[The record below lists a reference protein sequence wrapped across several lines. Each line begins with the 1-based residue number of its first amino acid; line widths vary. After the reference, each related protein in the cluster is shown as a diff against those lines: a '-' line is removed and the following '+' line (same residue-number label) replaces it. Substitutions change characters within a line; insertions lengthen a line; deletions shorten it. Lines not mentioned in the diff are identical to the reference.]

1 MEKNNLLELRTLCW
15 VRIIICWEDCSD
27 SKVITCDNEDVS
39 GILRTHVKLQGVVI
53 YPCNLLGVVI
63 LNVRLY
69 SDTLAQ
75 TYILKVVIPSLL
87 ISI

>member
-53 YPCNLLGVVI
+53 YPCNLRAEEVETG
-63 LNVRLY
+63 RY
-69 SDTLAQ
+69 WG
-75 TYILKVVIPSLL
+75 SLTSQRHK
-87 ISI
+87 IW